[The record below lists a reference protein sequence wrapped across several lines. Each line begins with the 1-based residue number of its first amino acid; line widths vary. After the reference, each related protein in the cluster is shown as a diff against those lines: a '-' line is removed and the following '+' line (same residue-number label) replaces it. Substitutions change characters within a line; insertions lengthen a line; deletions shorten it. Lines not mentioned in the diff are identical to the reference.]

1 MAFYNKHLELP
12 CGQCLHCRL
21 AKTRDWAIRCV
32 HEAQMHQKN
41 CFVSLTYSDDFLPSD
56 NSINVKHWQNFA
68 KRLRKIKGPFRFL
81 HCGEYG
87 DENKRPHYH
96 ACLFGLDFAEDRVV
110 YSQEN
115 GHILWTSIQ
124 LENIWGVGFATIG
137 PLNFDTAAYCAS
149 YITKKVRP
157 PKIHDKNKN
166 QKRIDYEQHS
176 LSLVAK
182 AYQRVDPNTGE
193 ITTVKPE
200 YATMSRRPGL
210 GSKWFDKYLTDVYPE
225 DEVVINGK
233 TFRPP
238 KYYDQLL
245 EKKNP
250 MLMEKLKL
258 QRRKKSNEHPEEQT
272 YKRRKVQDTVLKAK
286 IAIKKRKL

>member
-1 MAFYNKHLELP
+1 M
-12 CGQCLHCRL
+12 
-21 AKTRDWAIRCV
+21 
-32 HEAQMHQKN
+32 HEKN
-41 CFVSLTYSDDFLPSD
+41 CFVSLTYSDDFLPID
-56 NSINVKHWQNFA
+56 NSVNVKHWQNFA

-87 DENKRPHYH
+87 DEKKRPHYH

-110 YSQEN
+110 FTQKD
-115 GHILWTSIQ
+115 GHILWTSVQ
-124 LENIWGVGFATIG
+124 LENIWGLGYATIG
-137 PLNFDTAAYCAS
+137 PLNFDTAAYCAA
-149 YITKKVRP
+149 YTQKKVRG
-157 PKIHDKNKN
+157 PKIHKEKN
-166 QKRIDYEQHS
+166 QQRIDYEQQS

-210 GSKWFDKYLTDVYPE
+210 GSKWFAKYQDDVYP
-225 DEVVINGK
+225 DDFVVMKGQK
-233 TFRPP
+233 FRPP

-250 MLMEKLKL
+250 MLMEKLKTK
-258 QRRKKSNEHPEEQT
+258 RKKISNDNPDEQT
-272 YKRRKVQDTVLKAK
+272 YKRRQDQDQVLKAK
-286 IAIKKRKL
+286 LTQRKKIL